1 VSFNWYHT
9 TFGELIMTTNTLQT
23 FADYTPVTIASPIDG
38 SAITIYNVSN
48 AARTRTLNLN
58 TNAGPDDKKWTN
70 AVEFSGS
77 ARLLKGAQIFGG
89 ISADRTTTISCSDPS
104 NPNLQL
110 FCDQSVEGVPWL
122 INGKMA
128 GTIRLKYDI
137 QLGASLQ
144 TYRYRVGPSATTGTQ
159 WLLTPT
165 TRYAANCTGP
175 CTPNGLVDPGMTTA
189 NLAVPLISPG
199 NDLSDRIKQVDINV
213 GKWIQISPKLRVQPE
228 VSLFNALNNLAAYQ
242 FRSFN
247 YGTSSYYQPST
258 TLLPRT
264 LRFGVQAKW

>member
-1 VSFNWYHT
+1 M
-9 TFGELIMTTNTLQT
+9 G
-23 FADYTPVTIASPIDG
+23 DG
-38 SAITIYNVSN
+38 GHVANQ
-48 AARTRTLNLN
+48 RDL
-58 TNAGPDDKKWTN
+58 
-70 AVEFSGS
+70 E

-89 ISADRTTTISCSDPS
+89 ISADRTTAVACSDPS
-104 NPNLQL
+104 NPNLL
-110 FCDQSVEGVPWL
+110 RFCDQSVAGVPWL

-137 QLGASLQ
+137 SLGASFQ
-144 TYRYRVGPSATTGTQ
+144 TYRYRVGPTQ

-175 CTPNGLVDPGMTTA
+175 CTPGGLVDPGMTTA

-199 NDLSDRIKQVDINV
+199 NDLSDRIKQVDLNV
-213 GKWIQISPKLRVQPE
+213 GKWIRVSGNLRVQPE

-247 YGTSSYYQPST
+247 YTTSSYYQPST

-264 LRFGVQAKW
+264 LRFGMQVKW